1 MAKNQPT
8 LSAPPLFGGGLL
20 DVSDVCAAL
29 KISRPTLYRL
39 LKAGRFP
46 TGVQVGTRLRWSRAA
61 IESYV
66 AGAAA

>member
-1 MAKNQPT
+1 MAKNQT
-8 LSAPPLFGGGLL
+8 VTAPPLLGGGLL
-20 DVSDVCAAL
+20 NVADVCAAL

-46 TGVQVGTRLRWSRAA
+46 AGVQVGTRLRWSRAA

-66 AGAAA
+66 AGAA